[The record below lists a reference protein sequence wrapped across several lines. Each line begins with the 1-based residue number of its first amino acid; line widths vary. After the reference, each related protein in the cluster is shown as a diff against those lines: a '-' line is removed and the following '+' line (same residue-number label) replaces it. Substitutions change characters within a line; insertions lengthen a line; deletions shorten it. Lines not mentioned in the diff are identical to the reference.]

1 MKSLDLQSLDLGFA
15 KLSLDSLPHLLAGI
29 DRVRQRKNLI
39 GASMALANQMSN
51 PLDQHRG
58 LAGTGARQHQHR
70 AMNVLDRLTLLG
82 IRLEGV
88 GSPFRNSH

>member
-1 MKSLDLQSLDLGFA
+1 MESLDLQSLDLGFA
-15 KLSLDSLPHLLAGI
+15 QLSLDSLPHLLAGI

-39 GASMALANQMSN
+39 GTSMALADQMSN
-51 PLDQHRG
+51 PLDQYRG

-82 IRLEGV
+82 IR
-88 GSPFRNSH
+88 